1 MSQLCVISGVVVDPN
16 GAPVAGADIRI
27 DRAIVNNSRS
37 TTYETSTVSG
47 SDGSFSFSV
56 PQRSRVRFQS
66 YGVADIDGW
75 TVTVPN
81 TVAKGL
87 GNFRSNTASQIG
99 SRSVQGVG
107 SVPAA
112 ASPHVSAR
120 ILGDVA
126 RQLILTLVK
135 LPVTLV
141 KNGTSSGGGGT
152 NIFTFAEGLILPKGG
167 SSNLTVANALDKSFL
182 ASVGSAAAG
191 TDGSLT
197 STEANMLPQTAAT
210 TTSGAGTCKMKSTV
224 SVPVPGTP
232 LDGTSSPIAMYLNAC
247 LNADATGG
255 EALTFSGTITI
266 NFEPLGDN

>member
-1 MSQLCVISGVVVDPN
+1 LCNFRGRRTDPN
-16 GAPVAGADIRI
+16 GAGSGCRYQDRQGHRRQRQIGDIRDKHGERI
-27 DRAIVNNSRS
+27 GRIFLVLGS
-37 TTYETSTVSG
+37 SG
-47 SDGSFSFSV
+47 CEDQISVVRCLGDQRLEHDSSECGCERPREFSLEH
-56 PQRSRVRFQS
+56 
-66 YGVADIDGW
+66 GVAVRQPVSAGRRICAVSSFAVCVG
-75 TVTVPN
+75 
-81 TVAKGL
+81 
-87 GNFRSNTASQIG
+87 TAS
-99 SRSVQGVG
+99 S
-107 SVPAA
+107 
-112 ASPHVSAR
+112 
-120 ILGDVA
+120 GDVA
-126 RQLILTLVK
+126 RQLILTLSK

-141 KNGTSSGGGGT
+141 KNGTSTGGGGT
-152 NIFTFAEGLILPKGG
+152 KIFSFAEGLILPKGG
-167 SSNLTVANALDKSFL
+167 STNLTVANALDKSFL